1 MMNYD
6 NDAHI
11 VGVRRRIKEKGGV
24 CGAYTVRM
32 CSSWA
37 DVPCSA
43 LTNSFI
49 LSYLFCL
56 LTLI

>member
-1 MMNYD
+1 MIPYD

-11 VGVRRRIKEKGGV
+11 AGARRRIKEKGGV
-24 CGAYTVRM
+24 CGAYTVCM

-37 DVPCSA
+37 DVRFRT

-49 LSYLFCL
+49 IIIIIFY
-56 LTLI
+56 

>member
-6 NDAHI
+6 NDGHI
-11 VGVRRRIKEKGGV
+11 VGARRRIKEKGGV

-37 DVPCSA
+37 DVRFSA

-49 LSYLFCL
+49 LLYLFCL
-56 LTLI
+56 LTLL